1 MPVPKYLD
9 PRRYYRRARQFYFA
23 SRYDPAATAAAERV
37 KFEAAGLDV
46 EAARARLDEV
56 LLGLSGKRFDH
67 VTGTDSVHWLL
78 LAALSLTPWG
88 RKVRRVLEIGTFRGK
103 TTRILHDLFPE
114 AEIVTCDLPES
125 DPIMNSSYG
134 REDPVVRARHLAK
147 RTQNLDSSR
156 IRFVEA
162 NSFFL
167 PSLAPGPYDLI
178 WVDGGHLYPEI
189 AWDLCNA
196 WHAAAEDGM
205 ILCDDIFLDPRAGD
219 GVYGGYDSLEALQY
233 LVARAPIKV
242 TYFLKRE
249 NPQWSAD
256 PKHRKHVAL
265 LRKQPGRLGG
275 D

>member
-23 SRYDPAATAAAERV
+23 SRYDPAATAAAERA

-196 WHAAAEDGM
+196 WHAAAEDGV
-205 ILCDDIFLDPRAGD
+205 ILCDDIFLDPQGGD
-219 GVYGGYDSLEALQY
+219 RIYDSPDSGEVLRYIEARTDAEL
-233 LVARAPIKV
+233 
-242 TYFLKRE
+242 TFFLKRE
-249 NPQWSAD
+249 NPHWSAD
-256 PKHRKHVAL
+256 PVRRKYVAV
-265 LRKQPGRLGG
+265 LRKRREGQGW
-275 D
+275 